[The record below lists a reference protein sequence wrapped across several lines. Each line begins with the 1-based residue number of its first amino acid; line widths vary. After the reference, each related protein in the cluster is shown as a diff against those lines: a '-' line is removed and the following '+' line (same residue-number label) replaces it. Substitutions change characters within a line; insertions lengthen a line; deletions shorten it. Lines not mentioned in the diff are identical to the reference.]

1 MWLGTI
7 LHSQTTVL
15 PTSTLTQVSPP
26 SPFSSKMY
34 SSFSSGHEPSST
46 YLTLDT
52 SKGRLVVERFKT
64 DSSLLSGVFSLTEA
78 ALCKG
83 YRNLFSVGWV
93 PFGGAV
99 LCFLLIE
106 KSWPGKDS
114 LNKLQKKHYCML
126 FSVYKVIMF
135 FLEDRVNWAT
145 KVYKNRYYLGSIAVF
160 RGRQESQC
168 WTQTPAWTTRCS
180 SSCFC
185 PKKGERRAWKTL
197 GSGRHGTVSAWQRA
211 FARAAAANGS
221 AVGSLPSLLGSRSCW
236 RPLLL
241 RLWKNNGNLS

>member
-1 MWLGTI
+1 MFKLTCFTASMWLGTI

-52 SKGRLVVERFKT
+52 SKGRLVVERFRT
-64 DSSLLSGVFSLTEA
+64 DSSFLSGVFSLTEA

-106 KSWPGKDS
+106 KSWPGKDGW
-114 LNKLQKKHYCML
+114 NKLKKITIAC
-126 FSVYKVIMF
+126 
-135 FLEDRVNWAT
+135 FLAFT
-145 KVYKNRYYLGSIAVF
+145 KLLCVFRRRSQLSYKNL
-160 RGRQESQC
+160 Q
-168 WTQTPAWTTRCS
+168 
-180 SSCFC
+180 
-185 PKKGERRAWKTL
+185 
-197 GSGRHGTVSAWQRA
+197 
-211 FARAAAANGS
+211 
-221 AVGSLPSLLGSRSCW
+221 
-236 RPLLL
+236 RPLLPWTNSCFSRASRESVL
-241 RLWKNNGNLS
+241 EADAGLDNKMFIELFLSEEGWAACLKNARVWEAWYGVGLTTCVCSRCCSKWVSCGFVAVTAW